1 MNATMGIKYEDMEMS
16 YAVDFGRDREPTQ
29 NRSRRPAYRRAGS
42 GPARV
47 NGIHH
52 RRSKRWTWGSGR
64 GARMQN
70 LRAFAGCL
78 AVAIAGIASSA
89 IGSPI
94 GVTIDYATIGNPGN
108 SPNIVSGTNFGGAVA
123 TVFRMST
130 TETTNAQYVAFLNA
144 VGASN
149 TNGVYNSLMFSGSN
163 GGIQQLGSSGS
174 FTYQVKSGV
183 SPSGSSYANMP
194 VNYVSWFSAARF
206 MNWLANGQQTGT
218 AGTASMEFG
227 SYTLLSATAGNIVAR
242 NPGATVFLPNSDE
255 WYKAAFYNGSNSSY
269 TTYAT
274 NNNAPPTA
282 TTIVSTSNAA
292 SFANVFAGP
301 VTVGSYTNN
310 SVSAFQLYDMAG
322 NVTEWVEPTSIGANA
337 ILMGGNYQSTTLNN
351 WTATSSLRTFAA
363 TSTTEASGF
372 RVAAVPEP
380 GTIALAITGML
391 GMVGTGWLK
400 RRKRHI
406 MLLAEAEAVAV

>member
-1 MNATMGIKYEDMEMS
+1 MNATMGINYEDMEMS

-89 IGSPI
+89 VGGTI

-123 TVFRMST
+123 TEFKMST
-130 TETTNAQYVAFLNA
+130 KETTNAQYVAFLTA

-149 TNGVYNSLMFSGSN
+149 TNGIYNDSMGSSAS
-163 GGIQQLGSSGS
+163 GGIVRAGSPGS
-174 FTYQVKSGV
+174 YTYSVKPGTA
-183 SPSGSSYANMP
+183 PSGASYANMP
-194 VNYVSWFSAARF
+194 VNFVNWFSAARF
-206 MNWLANGQQTGT
+206 VNWIANGQLTGT
-218 AGTASMEFG
+218 TGIASMEVG
-227 SYTLLSATAGNIVAR
+227 SYTLLNATSGNIIPRNVA
-242 NPGATVFLPNSDE
+242 ATVFLPSADE
-255 WYKAAFYNGSNSSY
+255 WYKASFYNGSAY
-269 TTYAT
+269 TTYQT
-274 NNNAPPTA
+274 NSNSAPTA
-282 TTIVSTSNAA
+282 TLTFSTANAGNFGSVA
-292 SFANVFAGP
+292 TSP
-301 VTVGSYTNN
+301 VAVGSYTNSSTSAYGMFDMLGNITEMTDSVNGSN
-310 SVSAFQLYDMAG
+310 SAQFRAMGGGLSSTLTSWNATSAAIFANSTL
-322 NVTEWVEPTSIGANA
+322 ANA
-337 ILMGGNYQSTTLNN
+337 NY
-351 WTATSSLRTFAA
+351 
-363 TSTTEASGF
+363 GF

-391 GMVGTGWLK
+391 GMVGMGWLK
-400 RRKRHI
+400 RRERQA
-406 MLLAEAEAVAV
+406 MLVAAAEVVAV

>member
-1 MNATMGIKYEDMEMS
+1 MNATMGINYEDMEMS

-78 AVAIAGIASSA
+78 AVAVAGFASSA
-89 IGSPI
+89 L

-123 TVFRMST
+123 TEFKMST
-130 TETTNAQYVAFLNA
+130 KETTNAQYVAFLNA

-149 TNGVYNSLMFSGSN
+149 TNGVYNGSMGSVAS
-163 GGIQQLGSSGS
+163 GGIVQAGSPGS
-174 FTYQVKSGV
+174 YTYSVKPGTA
-183 SPSGSSYANMP
+183 PSGASYGNMP
-194 VNYVSWFSAARF
+194 VNFVNWFSAARF
-206 MNWLANGQQTGT
+206 VNWMANGQLTGT
-218 AGTASMEFG
+218 TGIASMEVG
-227 SYTLLSATAGNIVAR
+227 SYTLLNATSGNIIPR
-242 NPGATVFLPNSDE
+242 NVGATVFLPSADE
-255 WYKAAFYNGSNSSY
+255 WYKAAFYNGSAY
-269 TTYAT
+269 TTWQT
-274 NNNAPPTA
+274 NSNTTPTA
-282 TTIVSTSNAA
+282 TLTFSTANAA
-292 SFANVFAGP
+292 NVASVTASP
-301 VTVGSYTNN
+301 VAVGSYTNS
-310 SVSAFQLYDMAG
+310 SVSAYGMYDMLG
-322 NVTEWVEPTSIGANA
+322 NVTEITDTANGASAAQFRALGGGFGASVSSWNSTANA
-337 ILMGGNYQSTTLNN
+337 IFQS
-351 WTATSSLRTFAA
+351 STF
-363 TSTTEASGF
+363 SNQSYGF

-391 GMVGTGWLK
+391 GMVGMGWLK
-400 RRKRHI
+400 RRERQA
-406 MLLAEAEAVAV
+406 MLLAAAEVVAV

>member
-1 MNATMGIKYEDMEMS
+1 MNATMGINYEDMEMS

-78 AVAIAGIASSA
+78 AVAVAGFASSA
-89 IGSPI
+89 L

-123 TVFRMST
+123 TEFKMST
-130 TETTNAQYVAFLNA
+130 KETTNAQYVAFLTA

-149 TNGVYNSLMFSGSN
+149 TNGIYNDSMGSSAS
-163 GGIQQLGSSGS
+163 GGIVRAGSPGS
-174 FTYQVKSGV
+174 YTYSVKPGTA
-183 SPSGSSYANMP
+183 PSGASYGNMP
-194 VNYVSWFSAARF
+194 VNFVNWFSAARF
-206 MNWLANGQQTGT
+206 VNWIANGQLTGT
-218 AGTASMEFG
+218 TGIASMEVG
-227 SYTLLSATAGNIVAR
+227 SYTLLNATSGNIIPRNVA
-242 NPGATVFLPNSDE
+242 ATVFLPSADE
-255 WYKAAFYNGSNSSY
+255 WYKASFYNGSAY
-269 TTYAT
+269 TTYQT
-274 NNNAPPTA
+274 NSNSAPTA
-282 TTIVSTSNAA
+282 TLTFSTANAGNFGSVA
-292 SFANVFAGP
+292 TSP
-301 VTVGSYTNN
+301 VAVGSYTN
-310 SVSAFQLYDMAG
+310 SSTSAYGMFDMLG
-322 NVTEWVEPTSIGANA
+322 NVTEMTDSVNGSNSAQFRAMGGGLSSTLTSWNATSAAIFANSTLANA
-337 ILMGGNYQSTTLNN
+337 NY
-351 WTATSSLRTFAA
+351 
-363 TSTTEASGF
+363 GF

-391 GMVGTGWLK
+391 GMVGMGWLK
-400 RRKRHI
+400 RRERQA
-406 MLLAEAEAVAV
+406 MLLAAAEVVAV

>member
-1 MNATMGIKYEDMEMS
+1 MNATMGINYEDMEMS

-78 AVAIAGIASSA
+78 AVAVAGFASSA
-89 IGSPI
+89 L

-123 TVFRMST
+123 TEFKMST
-130 TETTNAQYVAFLNA
+130 RETTNAQYVAFLNA

-149 TNGVYNSLMFSGSN
+149 TNGVYNGSMGSVAS
-163 GGIQQLGSSGS
+163 GGIVQAGSPGS
-174 FTYQVKSGV
+174 YTYSVKPGTA
-183 SPSGSSYANMP
+183 PSGASYANMP
-194 VNYVSWFSAARF
+194 VNFVNWFSAARF
-206 MNWLANGQQTGT
+206 VNWIANGQLTGT
-218 AGTASMEFG
+218 TGIASMEVG
-227 SYTLLSATAGNIVAR
+227 SYTLLNATSGNIIPRNVA
-242 NPGATVFLPNSDE
+242 ATVFLPSADE
-255 WYKAAFYNGSNSSY
+255 WYKASFYNGSAY
-269 TTYAT
+269 TTYQT
-274 NNNAPPTA
+274 NSNSAPTA
-282 TTIVSTSNAA
+282 TLTFSTANAGNFGSVA
-292 SFANVFAGP
+292 TSP
-301 VTVGSYTNN
+301 VAVGSYTN
-310 SVSAFQLYDMAG
+310 SSTSAYGMFDMLG
-322 NVTEWVEPTSIGANA
+322 NVTEMTDSVNGSNSAQFRAMGGGLSSTLTSWNATSAAIFANSTLANA
-337 ILMGGNYQSTTLNN
+337 NY
-351 WTATSSLRTFAA
+351 
-363 TSTTEASGF
+363 GF

-391 GMVGTGWLK
+391 GMVGMGWLK
-400 RRKRHI
+400 RRERQA
-406 MLLAEAEAVAV
+406 MLLAAAEVVAV